1 MTDDHNQAIIRLLER
16 EQAKDN
22 ALTLLFDP
30 KKSTSQNEQLQKW
43 FAQNFTKDEH
53 ATLLIKTVEWMFDK
67 QSDLNKDWL
76 DSHKDS
82 IRTAL
87 NVGYSDKQAAAAS
100 GKANRLWNDNYDKIK
115 MLYTKFKEI
124 HPHKRTL
131 VAEKISYKLDH
142 LQYNTIYKWL
152 GQIEN
157 GTRIWALST
166 AQPAKAATSR
176 LRTSD

>member
-30 KKSTSQNEQLQKW
+30 KKSASQNEQLQKW
-43 FAQNFTKDEH
+43 FAQNFAKDEL
-53 ATLLIKTVEWMFDK
+53 ATLLIKTVELMNDK
-67 QSDLNKDWL
+67 QSEINNEWRDVL
-76 DSHKDS
+76 KDS
-82 IRTAL
+82 IRTAYSA
-87 NVGYSDKQAAAAS
+87 GGSDKQSAAAS
-100 GKANRLWNDNYDKIK
+100 RKANQLWNNNYDKIK

-124 HPHKRTL
+124 HPNNRAL
-131 VAEKISYKLDH
+131 VAEKISKELDH
-142 LQYNTIYKWL
+142 LLYDTIYKWL

-157 GTRIWALST
+157 GTRLWELST
-166 AQPAKAATSR
+166 AQPAKATTSR